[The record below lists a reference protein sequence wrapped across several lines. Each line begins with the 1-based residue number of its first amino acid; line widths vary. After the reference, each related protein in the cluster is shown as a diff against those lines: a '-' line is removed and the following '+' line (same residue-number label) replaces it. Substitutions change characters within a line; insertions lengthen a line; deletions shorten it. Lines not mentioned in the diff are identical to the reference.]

1 MDAYRGVWGIHRPRN
16 DYKHLGFG
24 DRLYNRYGHVA
35 LLLLFGRALPRKTE
49 EGKCRAARATGR
61 GRLLRWKPVVSMW
74 MLQLRPEAGGSSRE
88 RAFPCPQV
96 TGIAAPGPY
105 PLSAE
110 GGPREPAGKSGTEVR
125 GGKLAKLSWGF
136 RLILRILFGRRFRWV
151 KEHRAKR
158 VLVKRVDSLC
168 TTKFSI

>member
-1 MDAYRGVWGIHRPRN
+1 MEACGFYVDAPTPPGGWQQ
-16 DYKHLGFG
+16 F
-24 DRLYNRYGHVA
+24 
-35 LLLLFGRALPRKTE
+35 
-49 EGKCRAARATGR
+49 TGT
-61 GRLLRWKPVVSMW
+61 
-74 MLQLRPEAGGSSRE
+74 
-88 RAFPCPQV
+88 AFACPQV

-158 VLVKRVDSLC
+158 VLVKRVDSRC